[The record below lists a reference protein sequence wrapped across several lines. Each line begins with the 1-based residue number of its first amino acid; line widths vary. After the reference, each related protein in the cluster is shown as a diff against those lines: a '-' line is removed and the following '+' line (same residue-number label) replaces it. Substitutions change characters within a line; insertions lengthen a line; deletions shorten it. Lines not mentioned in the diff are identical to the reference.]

1 MTDNIYFDMQDL
13 MHVGEEVIIGKTVR
27 IRQPHKASI
36 DDGSI
41 IDDFT
46 YISSALEVKKY
57 VHIAS
62 SCTISGGEGKFSI
75 GNFSTLATHVSTHCG
90 SSDYRQLTLDHPA
103 IPSEDTFGG
112 EKGDITIGDFCVIG
126 AHSCILPGVEIPEG
140 VAFGAYSLI
149 KKREYKP
156 YHLYAGLKCI
166 DMGKRDLAF
175 FDKIKDIKR
184 KYKIK

>member
-1 MTDNIYFDMQDL
+1 MSKNIFFNKEDL
-13 MHVGEEVIIGKTVR
+13 KFLGDKVILGQTVR
-27 IRQPHKASI
+27 IRHPENASI
-36 DDGSI
+36 DSGSI

-46 YISSALEVKKY
+46 YISASIEVKKF

-90 SSDYRQLTLDHPA
+90 STDYRSLTLDHPA
-103 IPSEDTFGG
+103 VPKESTFGG
-112 EKGDITIGDFCVIG
+112 EKGDISIGDFCVIG
-126 AHSCILPGVEIPEG
+126 AHSCILPGVEIPDG

-149 KKREYKP
+149 KKKEYKP

-166 DMGKRDLAF
+166 DMGKRDL
-175 FDKIKDIKR
+175 KYMEEINKVKKKYNIK
-184 KYKIK
+184 